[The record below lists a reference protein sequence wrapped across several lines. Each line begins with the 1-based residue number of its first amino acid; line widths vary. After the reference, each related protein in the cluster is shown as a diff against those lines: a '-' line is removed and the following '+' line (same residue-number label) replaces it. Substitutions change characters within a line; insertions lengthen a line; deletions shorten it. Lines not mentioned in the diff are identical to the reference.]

1 VADPRMEEVVATARK
16 AARSE
21 ASVLL
26 LGESGTGKEVLAR
39 AIHRW
44 SARPDGPFAALNC
57 AALAEGLLESE
68 LFGHEKSAF
77 TGASERHAGKIE
89 SAHGGKLF
97 LDEIGATSAALQAKL
112 LRVLEE
118 RRFQRVGG
126 NRTLEVDLRLIA
138 ATNRDLARDVAE
150 RCFREDLFYYRL
162 NVIAGPDGPRGE
174 TALRAVPCHS
184 SRGGSGKPAR
194 ARPDTRAVSDP
205 IRSSGALA
213 VPSPHPP
220 GG

>member
-1 VADPRMEEVVATARK
+1 MKVGPGRKEVIVNVAPLLVDGAVRGSVGVIHDISEILSLNEELARAKKLIRHLKADYTWDDIVGQSPAVREAKELARRAAGTPAT
-16 AARSE
+16 
-21 ASVLL
+21 VLL

-126 NRTLEVDLRLIA
+126 NRTLEVDLRLID

-150 RCFREDLFYYRL
+150 RCFREDLFY
-162 NVIAGPDGPRGE
+162 
-174 TALRAVPCHS
+174 
-184 SRGGSGKPAR
+184 
-194 ARPDTRAVSDP
+194 
-205 IRSSGALA
+205 
-213 VPSPHPP
+213 
-220 GG
+220 